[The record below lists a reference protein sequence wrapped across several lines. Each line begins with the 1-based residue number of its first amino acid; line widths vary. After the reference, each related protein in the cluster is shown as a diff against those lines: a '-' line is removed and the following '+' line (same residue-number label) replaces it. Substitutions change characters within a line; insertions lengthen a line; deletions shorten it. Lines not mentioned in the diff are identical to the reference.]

1 MFTGY
6 HVWEHRLTSFNDQLK
21 PGHTIW
27 EQLADNGYDTG
38 VFSTNPLITDD
49 DYGLNRGFE
58 HTMEYVDRQR
68 FPFESALNP
77 NDFRSTESYDDSAP
91 LIPQYVK
98 ACFRG
103 RDTLKSLLN
112 GVSAKLEPGEHFQH
126 SPFLPKGL
134 RQGITDVAAKTV
146 DNFLEWTAGTEN
158 EWGACINMMDAH
170 QPYLPLDRY
179 NNWAD
184 SSARRIQEETANKDR
199 WQFYSG
205 HTDWWKC
212 ETLDGLYDGCIRQ
225 IDAAIEQLVSAL
237 RQRGQL
243 DNTLVVITS
252 DHGEGFGEQSRLRDG
267 HRVARHRSGAHEV
280 LLHVPLLVHSPY
292 SRQAGGRRLTEAATL
307 TNFPA
312 AVERV
317 LEGKPATDA
326 FLGDGEVYAAADYDS
341 IATEIEEG
349 NRGGIAE
356 EYLSNL
362 DLDAYLDPLR
372 IVYEDTGD
380 STAKYVDWG
389 GDTATI
395 EIDTAQSATLVE
407 ETDAGRVSSAY
418 QSFTR
423 QDVKTSIT
431 EGFTAEAEER
441 LNQLGYL

>member
-1 MFTGY
+1 M
-6 HVWEHRLTSFNDQLK
+6 
-21 PGHTIW
+21 
-27 EQLADNGYDTG
+27 
-38 VFSTNPLITDD
+38 
-49 DYGLNRGFE
+49 
-58 HTMEYVDRQR
+58 
-68 FPFESALNP
+68 
-77 NDFRSTESYDDSAP
+77 
-91 LIPQYVK
+91 
-98 ACFRG
+98 
-103 RDTLKSLLN
+103 
-112 GVSAKLEPGEHFQH
+112 
-126 SPFLPKGL
+126 
-134 RQGITDVAAKTV
+134 
-146 DNFLEWTAGTEN
+146 
-158 EWGACINMMDAH
+158 
-170 QPYLPLDRY
+170 
-179 NNWAD
+179 
-184 SSARRIQEETANKDR
+184 
-199 WQFYSG
+199 
-205 HTDWWKC
+205 
-212 ETLDGLYDGCIRQ
+212 DGLYDGCIRQ
-225 IDAAIEQLVSAL
+225 IDAAIEQFVSAL

-292 SRQAGGRRLTEAATL
+292 SRQAGGRQLTEVATL

-326 FLGDGEVYAAADYDS
+326 FLGDCEVYAAADYDS

-362 DLDAYLDPLR
+362 DLNAYLDPSR

-380 STAKYVDWG
+380 STVKYVDWG
-389 GDTATI
+389 GDTAII
-395 EIDTAQSATLVE
+395 EIDTAKSATPVE

-431 EGFTAEAEER
+431 EGFTAEVEER